1 MLIRITTLLL
11 LFLVTGVAT
20 AQKKIPTPAE
30 VFGFAPGEDRKL
42 ASWDQVVNYFQ
53 QLDGASDRV
62 VFETLGNTTM
72 GKPFVMAT
80 ISSPANLARVE
91 ELRKIQDQLADPR
104 KLGPLAT
111 RDRKAAELIR
121 RGKTVVLITCGIH
134 STEVGSYLSSTLI
147 AHQLA
152 SSTDP
157 NVQNILDNTIVLLV
171 PSLNPDGVDI
181 VKNWYDKTLGTPFE
195 GTDPPELYHK
205 YTGHDNNRDWYAFTQ
220 VETQLTVDKIHNVWH
235 PQIVHDIHQQG
246 ANGSR
251 LFLPPYMPPVEPN
264 VPKAIVQG
272 YTELGNWM
280 AAEMRTK
287 GFEGIT
293 TNSTYDAWT
302 PARAYS
308 HYHAGVRMLSETA
321 SARIASPLTLKFEE
335 LRSREGYDPQKESPK
350 FGPVWRGGEW
360 HLSDITKYMTT
371 AAFLLLD
378 HAATNREQWLRRF
391 YAIGKEAVRPRRAG
405 ELFGYLVEPSPTSEA
420 LLSIL
425 KRGGVEVSAAREG
438 TVFKVGKNSLPT
450 DTQLIRMDQPYGGF
464 AKALLEIQRYP
475 NLRDTEGH
483 PIPPYDV
490 TAHTLPLL
498 MGVSVHAVKAPYR
511 AVRSTEPIADV
522 LTEAPKTGPR
532 IDLFAIYRSAVPT
545 HDEGWTRWILDSRK
559 ISYGVLGDK
568 ELRAGITVYKPS
580 PGVTGKYYTLLIPD
594 QPARTLLEG
603 YRTGAMPPE
612 LTGGLGPQGVKT
624 LRDFV
629 ETGGTLIFLNR
640 ASNFA
645 IEQFKLPLRNV
656 VAGLPRTD
664 FYVPGSI
671 LRIELDTSHPL
682 ASGMPKETIAWAED
696 SPVFEVTNDPEA
708 TVPASNVRVIA
719 SYAADKDP
727 LLSGWLLGGE
737 LIKGKA
743 ALVEV
748 TMGKG
753 RVILFGFRPQYRAQS
768 LATYPL
774 LFNAISSKS
783 VFTGEP
789 SLRILNF
796 CSGQAYNYYDRDGPS
811 SFYFGSGFRLTR
823 YRHLLLAETRE
834 HIANYQTASAT
845 GTTARTVF

>member
-1 MLIRITTLLL
+1 MRKRIITLLL
-11 LFLVTGVAT
+11 LFLVTGVAA
-20 AQKKIPTPAE
+20 AQKKIPTPTE
-30 VFGFAPGEDRKL
+30 IFGFVPGEDRKL
-42 ASWDQVVNYFQ
+42 ASWDQIVDYFQ
-53 QLDGASDRV
+53 KLDAASDRV

-80 ISSPANLARVE
+80 ISSPANLARLE
-91 ELRKIQDQLADPR
+91 EFKKIQDQLADPR

-111 RDRKAAELIR
+111 RDRKAAQLIR
-121 RGKTVVLITCGIH
+121 QGKNIVLITCGIH

-147 AHQLA
+147 AYQLA
-152 SSTDP
+152 SSTDA
-157 NVQNILDNTIVLLV
+157 NVQKILDNTIVLLV

-246 ANGSR
+246 AFGSR
-251 LFLPPYMPPVEPN
+251 LFLPPYMAPVEPN

-280 AAEMRTK
+280 AAEMRAK

-321 SARIASPLTLKFEE
+321 SARIASPMTLKFEE

-350 FGPVWRGGEW
+350 FGPLWRGGEW
-360 HLSDITKYMTT
+360 KLSDITKYMTT

-391 YAIGKEAVRPRRAG
+391 YAIGKDAVRPRRVG
-405 ELFGYLVEPSPTSEA
+405 EIFGFLIEPSPTSEA
-420 LLSIL
+420 LLNIL
-425 KRGGVEVSAAREG
+425 KRGGVEVSSAKEG
-438 TVFKVGKNSLPT
+438 TVFKVGKRTLPS
-450 DTQLIRMDQPYGGF
+450 DTQLVRMDQPYGAF
-464 AKALLEIQRYP
+464 AKALLEVQHYP
-475 NLRDTEGH
+475 NLRDADGH
-483 PIPPYDV
+483 PIAPYDV
-490 TAHTLPLL
+490 TANTLPLL
-498 MGVSVHAVKAPYR
+498 MGVPVQAVKAPFR
-511 AVRSTEPIADV
+511 AVRSTEPASDV
-522 LTEAPKTGPR
+522 LTDAPKTPR
-532 IDLFAIYRSAVPT
+532 IDLFAVYHSSVPSQ
-545 HDEGWTRWILDSRK
+545 DEGWTRWMLESK
-559 ISYGVLGDK
+559 NISYGVLTDK
-568 ELRAGITVYKPS
+568 ELRAGTTVYKPS

-603 YRTGAMPPE
+603 YRSGAMPPE
-612 LTGGLGPQGVKT
+612 LTGGLGPEGVKT

-629 ETGGTLIFLNR
+629 ETGGTLVFLNR
-640 ASNFA
+640 AANFA
-645 IEQFKLPLRNV
+645 IEQFKLPVRNV
-656 VAGLPRTD
+656 VAGLPRTE

-671 LRIELDTSHPL
+671 LRIELDTSHPI
-682 ASGMPKETIAWAED
+682 ANGMPKETIAWAED
-696 SPVFEVTNDPEA
+696 SPVFEVTNDPS
-708 TVPASNVRVIA
+708 VHVLA
-719 SYAADKDP
+719 SYPVDKDP

-743 ALVEV
+743 AIVEV

-774 LFNAISSKS
+774 FFNA
-783 VFTGEP
+783 
-789 SLRILNF
+789 
-796 CSGQAYNYYDRDGPS
+796 
-811 SFYFGSGFRLTR
+811 
-823 YRHLLLAETRE
+823 LATK
-834 HIANYQTASAT
+834 
-845 GTTARTVF
+845 